1 MAVGTP
7 LSKAQMDADLS
18 TAFLT
23 LRNAFRRIEQ
33 LRHCTL
39 IHPDADF
46 LAIGYVQAEVNL
58 LKGATVDGDN
68 LRLGWQGAIALP
80 QLDYRLN
87 MDQLCGDLVT

>member
-1 MAVGTP
+1 MSVGTP
-7 LSKAQMDADLS
+7 LTKAQMDADLS

-33 LRHCTL
+33 LRQCTL
-39 IHPDADF
+39 VHPDADF

-58 LKGATVDGDN
+58 LKAATVDGDN
-68 LRLGWQGAIALP
+68 LRQGWEGEIALP
-80 QLDYRLN
+80 KQDYRLA